1 MEITSELLQTIHTRA
16 EQYAIARWNK
26 GTPDRIELE
35 GGAIALAWERYRGG
49 EWDCEY
55 EYIVAEDLTADLD
68 AVAEE
73 RKRKEEEARLAMER
87 ERKFQEEKRQAQEK
101 ERRRAEY
108 LKLKK
113 EFEPQ

>member
-16 EQYAIARWNK
+16 EQYAIARFNNA
-26 GTPDRIELE
+26 PDRIELE
-35 GGAIALAWERYRGG
+35 GGAIVLAWERYRGG
-49 EWDCEY
+49 EWDCEH
-55 EYIVAEDLTADLD
+55 EYIDAEHLTADLD

-101 ERRRAEY
+101 EKRRAEY
-108 LKLKK
+108 LKLKA
-113 EFEPQ
+113 EFENE